1 LNLKIRVNFVQG
13 SSKRKRARPGR
24 PAAWLLGAALAAAS
38 CAALQPVAP
47 VLNQADADR
56 LTARGQPVSL
66 GELQEG
72 RSLFVARC
80 AACHRLPPPDAYG
93 PERWPTF
100 VDEMAARA
108 QLTPPQA
115 TTVLR
120 YLLAAR
126 DARQI
131 AR

>member
-1 LNLKIRVNFVQG
+1 MRGSKEIR
-13 SSKRKRARPGR
+13 SRRR
-24 PAAWLLGAALAAAS
+24 AAWPLWIALALAGTG
-38 CAALQPVAP
+38 CAAFQPTAP
-47 VLNQADADR
+47 ILNQADADR

-72 RSLFVARC
+72 RSLYVARC
-80 AACHRLPPPDAYG
+80 ASCHRLPPPEAYS
-93 PERWPTF
+93 PERWPAF

-108 QLTPPQA
+108 QLTSPQA

-126 DARQI
+126 DAR
-131 AR
+131 R